1 MRCIIIS
8 FPEFDDVGSFPLPI
22 YIDKKTFNQ
31 FYWVAY
37 EAVLKKSDIFNHR
50 GIYNYYI
57 HPLLQTFLLKINA
70 GVEIVNFPQHM
81 DMYTQFLKPIQ
92 DYEIEPNLI
101 DPQKALITE
110 MLIIKRFAKEFYE
123 RTNNMLRIKACITGP
138 IELYVKKHGFTV
150 YSDLA
155 LNFSKSVN
163 AFLKNSLVNNKYMKT
178 EIVSIDEPS
187 LGYVDLFGISDD
199 ELIQIYDRSVEQLPT
214 INQIHLHTLNRA
226 NLVLKS
232 KNIDVLTC
240 EYASD
245 NGNEIP
251 KRNLDVHDKYIRVGI
266 TRTNIDSIM
275 AEALDSGVPFEQLKT
290 FEGAMSLIDPK
301 DSIRKNLLHALK
313 HYGNRLKYV
322 GPDCGLSGWPYP
334 QVAHELLHRTFEV
347 IQEVKKG
354 HQEN

>member
-1 MRCIIIS
+1 
-8 FPEFDDVGSFPLPI
+8 VGSFPLPT
-22 YIDKKTFNQ
+22 YIDKETFNQ

-37 EAVLKKSDIFNHR
+37 EAMLNKSDIFNHR

-57 HPLLQTFLLKINA
+57 HPLLQSFQLKYNA
-70 GVEIVNFPQHM
+70 GVEIINYPQHVN
-81 DMYTQFLKPIQ
+81 MYTQFLKPIKE
-92 DYEIEPNLI
+92 YEIEPNLI

-110 MLIIKRFAKEFYE
+110 MLVLKHFAKELHE
-123 RTNNMLRIKACITGP
+123 RTQNVLRVKVCITGP
-138 IELYVKKHGFTV
+138 IELYIKTSGFTI

-155 LNFSKSVN
+155 LNFSKSIN
-163 AFLKNSLVNNKYMKT
+163 SFLKNGILNNKYMKT

-187 LGYVDLFGISDD
+187 LGYIELFGISDD
-199 ELIQIYDRSVEQLPT
+199 DLIQIYDKSVEQLPT
-214 INQIHLHTLNRA
+214 INQIHLHSLNRA
-226 NLVLKS
+226 DLALNS

-245 NGNEIP
+245 NNNEIP
-251 KRNLDVHDKYIRVGI
+251 KKDLDVHDKYIRVGI

-275 AEALDSGVPFEQLKT
+275 AEALDAGIPHEQLKT

-313 HYGNRLKYV
+313 HYGDRLKYV

-334 QVAHELLHRTFEV
+334 QVAHELLHRTYEV
-347 IQEVKKG
+347 IQEVKKDTK
-354 HQEN
+354 NN